1 VFQDLAGGAVRLSS
15 TARLIEDGGGRLRIR
30 TGVWNYEEAAIDV
43 SGESPAVARTVRS
56 ALHAVSGGPMVL
68 AEHLDPELL
77 PIERANVQ
85 KLFFDL
91 TQAGL
96 LEPVGQRASQ
106 DAVTA
111 ALLGRLNTPYP
122 GAPVLEREVLFL
134 SDSAAATAQAERL
147 AQDLRLPLTRMP
159 METERLLAESD
170 LTTRIDGYT
179 TEALITRLRAEL
191 AEPAAIV
198 TCLQR
203 PSLPLLRN
211 LNRVLEG
218 QDMPWVCGLVDGP
231 FITVAGLK
239 SPHTG
244 CFECFEQRALARL
257 EDHVTYHEFA
267 RSPIGQPG
275 GSDLDAPMLT
285 WLTVLA
291 VTEGY
296 LHASVNTSRLSGR
309 VLGIHLPT
317 LEIQTQDLLRL
328 PSCPACG
335 RVSRQRVRE
344 INFNSRAA
352 VDRIISEVLQ

>member
-1 VFQDLAGGAVRLSS
+1 VVSQESAVRLAS
-15 TARLIEDGGGRLRIR
+15 TARPIEDGGGRLRIR

-68 AEHLDPELL
+68 AEHFDPELL

-85 KLFFDL
+85 KLFADL
-91 TQAGL
+91 AQAGL

-111 ALLGRLNTPYP
+111 ALLGRLTTPYP
-122 GAPVLEREVLFL
+122 GATTLDGREVLFY
-134 SDSAAATAQAERL
+134 SDSPTATAQAEQL
-147 AQDLRLPLTRMP
+147 AQGLRLPLTP
-159 METERLLAESD
+159 FPAEALRLLAESD
-170 LTTRIDGYT
+170 LTTRIDGYQ
-179 TEALITRLRAEL
+179 TESLVTQLRALL
-191 AEPAAIV
+191 AEPVAIV

-203 PSLPLLRN
+203 PALSLLRN

-218 QDMPWVCGLVDGP
+218 QDKPWICGLVDGP
-231 FITVAGLK
+231 FITVAGFK
-239 SPHTG
+239 APHTG

-267 RSPIGQPG
+267 RSAAGKQSD
-275 GSDLDAPMLT
+275 SDLDAPMLT

-296 LHASVNTSRLSGR
+296 LHASVQASRLSGR